1 MAGVFDELKR
11 RNVLRVAVAYAGAGW
26 LVIQLVETVFPL
38 FGFGDEPARIVVI
51 AIAVGFP
58 ITLIFSWI
66 FEFTPDGLK
75 LEQDIDP
82 AQAGARHDG
91 KKLDRIII
99 VVLTLALGYF
109 VIDKFILRPGASN
122 IDPSVAVLPFADL
135 SPNSDQGYFGDGM
148 AVQLRNDLVQLD
160 CISVASSEST
170 NSVIAT
176 DESLSE
182 KAQALDVANIVEGS
196 IRKSGDRVLITT
208 QLTNIADDE
217 ILWSETY
224 DRKFENIFAIQEE
237 IATAVSGALGVRLAD
252 CGVNAFRG
260 AGTRN
265 IEAYELYLRNTGTF
279 KADEAVRH
287 LSRAIELDP
296 NYAAAMSS
304 LAFGLFLKRLFL
316 FPGENRENDER
327 AYALIL
333 RAVELEPDSAHSIST
348 LGIMLQIRNDWIGAE
363 EAHLKSLSLLED
375 QPNLNRYGSFLIRT
389 GHSAAA
395 LEQYTKSVA
404 LEPVT
409 RGEIVHFDVAMAQ
422 GRLADA
428 KVAWARRPNYL
439 PNKGGD
445 LTIALHEGDPVEIKA
460 IMAAKDPTEI
470 STIALYAPVLE
481 VFDSREMALS
491 TLRAV
496 YADSDSLWPTKL
508 TDIALLAAYFGD
520 AELALQTMREEARL
534 GSPRLYVAW
543 YPIMADVRKS
553 QAFNDFV
560 TEINLVEYWRESG
573 WPELCRPLGTD
584 DFECW

>member
-99 VVLTLALGYF
+99 VVLTIALGYF

-265 IEAYELYLRNTGTF
+265 
-279 KADEAVRH
+279 
-287 LSRAIELDP
+287 
-296 NYAAAMSS
+296 MS
-304 LAFGLFLKRLFL
+304 K
-316 FPGENRENDER
+316 
-327 AYALIL
+327 
-333 RAVELEPDSAHSIST
+333 
-348 LGIMLQIRNDWIGAE
+348 
-363 EAHLKSLSLLED
+363 
-375 QPNLNRYGSFLIRT
+375 
-389 GHSAAA
+389 
-395 LEQYTKSVA
+395 
-404 LEPVT
+404 
-409 RGEIVHFDVAMAQ
+409 
-422 GRLADA
+422 
-428 KVAWARRPNYL
+428 
-439 PNKGGD
+439 
-445 LTIALHEGDPVEIKA
+445 
-460 IMAAKDPTEI
+460 PT
-470 STIALYAPVLE
+470 S
-481 VFDSREMALS
+481 ALS
-491 TLRAV
+491 GTGCTYQSRRGGT
-496 YADSDSLWPTKL
+496 PPQP
-508 TDIALLAAYFGD
+508 GD
-520 AELALQTMREEARL
+520 
-534 GSPRLYVAW
+534 
-543 YPIMADVRKS
+543 
-553 QAFNDFV
+553 
-560 TEINLVEYWRESG
+560 
-573 WPELCRPLGTD
+573 
-584 DFECW
+584 